1 MTLASNLVQN
11 NEGCELGCYTDTTG
25 NPTIGVGYN
34 LNADSANIASVG
46 SGYSISSLE
55 NCSQCLSNADAQTLL
70 TDTLGQAQSCA
81 MGLISNWSSL
91 PATAQAV
98 AIDMSF
104 NLGCGGFGQFV
115 NTISAINNQN
125 WSGAVSGMQN
135 SAWCGQVGNR
145 CSTDCQ
151 MMSSSSSCSSAGTTS
166 YTQKNKNSSSS
177 NRPLVLGLSITF
189 SILGAAIIATVVVV
203 AVVVIRRRRAAAA
216 ATPNGQ
222 LDQQLL
228 DTQYVAQR
236 NAL

>member
-1 MTLASNLVQN
+1 MPWVSSP
-11 NEGCELGCYTDTTG
+11 TG
-25 NPTIGVGYN
+25 PLSLPLLRLWPSTCHSISV
-34 LNADSANIASVG
+34 AVASV
-46 SGYSISSLE
+46 SL
-55 NCSQCLSNADAQTLL
+55 STLSPPSTAKTGLVPSVACRTGFWDAFIHT
-70 TDTLGQAQSCA
+70 
-81 MGLISNWSSL
+81 
-91 PATAQAV
+91 V
-98 AIDMSF
+98 YR
-104 NLGCGGFGQFV
+104 
-115 NTISAINNQN
+115 NNVECH
-125 WSGAVSGMQN
+125 WH

-166 YTQKNKNSSSS
+166 YTQKNNNNSSS